1 MGDTARRGAA
11 LLLALVSAGP
21 ALAQQDP
28 LSAIDWL
35 SDSVAMPVVAP
46 MGIAPR
52 PPEAPVVRSALPQS
66 VSVEPLDRPDP
77 AGAGILRPEAVGLP
91 RDPWMGASGQAVIAA
106 LPDDP
111 VTLLP
116 ASRRLLVTLLSVE
129 QTPPATDSAAFLL
142 ARIDTL
148 LSMGQLPRAASLME
162 AAGLTDPDIFRR
174 WFDAELLTNNGNR
187 ACSRLRSLPDIS
199 PTYSARIFCLA
210 RGGDWHA
217 AALTLKTGEA
227 LNVISSDDSALLARF
242 LDVDLFEDMP
252 PLQIPATP
260 TPLTFAMF
268 EAIGQSIPT
277 ARLPLAFAHTDLRTI
292 AGWKARLEAAERLAA
307 PAHCRPSG
315 CSRSTANAAPPPRAE
330 SGNGFRPSRPCKR
343 PSPTRR

>member
-1 MGDTARRGAA
+1 M
-11 LLLALVSAGP
+11 
-21 ALAQQDP
+21 
-28 LSAIDWL
+28 
-35 SDSVAMPVVAP
+35 
-46 MGIAPR
+46 
-52 PPEAPVVRSALPQS
+52 RSALPQS

-292 AGWKARLEAAERLAA
+292 AGWKAGWRPPNGWPRRRTAARAAVRDLRRTPRRRLGRSLGTGFGRPGPARGHRRRGGDRPWPGAVARL
-307 PAHCRPSG
+307 G
-315 CSRSTANAAPPPRAE
+315 
-330 SGNGFRPSRPCKR
+330 
-343 PSPTRR
+343 